1 MPQEAP
7 NTESGVWAKGKPLC
21 PLGGDTL
28 EAIGRS
34 LNLTGREQQI
44 IQGLFD
50 GKREDAIAGELGISR
65 WTVHAHLGRVYKKLE
80 VDCCT
85 GLLLRVFREYV
96 ALEPRTPQSAI
107 SAASDPCP
115 SLRLGGTF

>member
-1 MPQEAP
+1 MDGEMWP
-7 NTESGVWAKGKPLC
+7 KDKPPC
-21 PLGGDTL
+21 PLDSDTL
-28 EAIGRS
+28 NAIGRT
-34 LNLTGREQQI
+34 LNLTGRELQI

-50 GKREDAIAGELGISR
+50 GKREQTIAGELGISR
-65 WTVHAHLGRVYKKLE
+65 CTVHTHLGRVYKKLE

-107 SAASDPCP
+107 PAASDPRP
-115 SLRLGGTF
+115 TPRFGGTF

>member
-1 MPQEAP
+1 MDGGMWP
-7 NTESGVWAKGKPLC
+7 KGKPPC
-21 PLGGDTL
+21 PLYGDTL

-34 LNLTGREQQI
+34 LNLTGRELQI

-50 GKREDAIAGELGISR
+50 GKREDTIAGELGISR
-65 WTVHAHLGRVYKKLE
+65 WTVHAHLGRVYRKLE

-96 ALEPRTPQSAI
+96 ALEPRTPQSPI
-107 SAASDPCP
+107 PAASDPAP